1 MGTGY
6 VSLEDHV
13 KLLTGFLLPLLLAA
27 AFWARPPQTQ
37 PTAPV
42 TNAAG
47 TACEQEWQA
56 MAQRHREEA
65 DAMSKES
72 SGLRAMLTML
82 RNDAGIVRDS
92 TVRDALQV
100 DADLWELQL
109 ARLQRQAASLQA
121 LAQQEDSKR
130 QKLCRVK

>member
-1 MGTGY
+1 M
-6 VSLEDHV
+6 
-13 KLLTGFLLPLLLAA
+13 KLLTGFLSPLLLAA

-37 PTAPV
+37 PKAPV
-42 TNAAG
+42 TPAAAS
-47 TACEQEWQA
+47 ACEQEWQA

-100 DADLWELQL
+100 DADLWESQL
-109 ARLQRQAASLQA
+109 ARLQRQAASLRV

-130 QKLCRVK
+130 QTLCRVK